1 MDLSVLSS
9 NFFKNPLWISLQLKI
24 ITVYI
29 KNLIYFCKVQINK
42 KIINQCISVLMLVI
56 YLFGS
61 SSALSSHNHDDDNHH
76 HHNHNHQ
83 DLPICE
89 NLDVNS
95 FNTSECSHDSHII
108 SSEESCPLC
117 DHFSNCKPAILDNMI
132 NTVSES
138 FTVKEVQ
145 LFTSLYIIDA
155 NNTRNKSPPFII

>member
-1 MDLSVLSS
+1 M
-9 NFFKNPLWISLQLKI
+9 K
-24 ITVYI
+24 
-29 KNLIYFCKVQINK
+29 INK
-42 KIINQCISVLMLVI
+42 KMINQCISIVMLII

-61 SSALSSHNHDDDNHH
+61 SSILSSHNHDDDNHH
-76 HHNHNHQ
+76 HHHHHQ
-83 DLPICE
+83 DLQICE
-89 NLDVNS
+89 NVDGNS
-95 FNTSECSHDSHII
+95 FNTSDCSHDSHII

-145 LFTSLYIIDA
+145 LFTSLYLIDA

>member
-1 MDLSVLSS
+1 M
-9 NFFKNPLWISLQLKI
+9 
-24 ITVYI
+24 
-29 KNLIYFCKVQINK
+29 QINK
-42 KIINQCISVLMLVI
+42 QIINQCISILMLII

-61 SSALSSHNHDDDNHH
+61 SSILSSHNHDDDNHH
-76 HHNHNHQ
+76 HHHHHQ

-89 NLDVNS
+89 NVDGNS
-95 FNTSECSHDSHII
+95 FNTSDCSHDSHII

-145 LFTSLYIIDA
+145 LFTSLYLIDA

>member
-1 MDLSVLSS
+1 M
-9 NFFKNPLWISLQLKI
+9 K
-24 ITVYI
+24 
-29 KNLIYFCKVQINK
+29 INK
-42 KIINQCISVLMLVI
+42 KIINQCISILMLVI

-61 SSALSSHNHDDDNHH
+61 SSILSSHNHDDDNHH
-76 HHNHNHQ
+76 HHNHQ

-145 LFTSLYIIDA
+145 LFTSLYLIDA

>member
-1 MDLSVLSS
+1 M
-9 NFFKNPLWISLQLKI
+9 
-24 ITVYI
+24 
-29 KNLIYFCKVQINK
+29 KVNK
-42 KIINQCISVLMLVI
+42 KIINQCISILMLVI

-61 SSALSSHNHDDDNHH
+61 SFIFSFHNHDDDNHH

-95 FNTSECSHDSHII
+95 FITSECSHDSHVI

-145 LFTSLYIIDA
+145 LFASI
-155 NNTRNKSPPFII
+155 K

>member
-1 MDLSVLSS
+1 V
-9 NFFKNPLWISLQLKI
+9 K
-24 ITVYI
+24 
-29 KNLIYFCKVQINK
+29 INK
-42 KIINQCISVLMLVI
+42 KIINQCISILMLVI
-56 YLFGS
+56 YLFS
-61 SSALSSHNHDDDNHH
+61 SLSILSSHNHNEDHH
-76 HHNHNHQ
+76 HDHH

-89 NLDVNS
+89 NFDNNS
-95 FNTSECSHDSHII
+95 FNTSDCSHDSHII

-145 LFTSLYIIDA
+145 LFTSLYLIDT

>member
-1 MDLSVLSS
+1 M
-9 NFFKNPLWISLQLKI
+9 K
-24 ITVYI
+24 
-29 KNLIYFCKVQINK
+29 INK
-42 KIINQCISVLMLVI
+42 KTINQCISILMLVI

-61 SSALSSHNHDDDNHH
+61 SSILSSHNHDDDNHH
-76 HHNHNHQ
+76 HHNHQ

-95 FNTSECSHDSHII
+95 FNTSECSHDSHVI

-145 LFTSLYIIDA
+145 LFTSLYLIDA

>member
-1 MDLSVLSS
+1 
-9 NFFKNPLWISLQLKI
+9 
-24 ITVYI
+24 
-29 KNLIYFCKVQINK
+29 
-42 KIINQCISVLMLVI
+42 MLFI

-61 SSALSSHNHDDDNHH
+61 SSILSSHNHDDDNHH
-76 HHNHNHQ
+76 HHHHQ

-89 NLDVNS
+89 NIDG
-95 FNTSECSHDSHII
+95 NTSDCSHESHII

-155 NNTRNKSPPFII
+155 NNNRNKSPPFII

>member
-1 MDLSVLSS
+1 
-9 NFFKNPLWISLQLKI
+9 
-24 ITVYI
+24 
-29 KNLIYFCKVQINK
+29 
-42 KIINQCISVLMLVI
+42 MLLI

-61 SSALSSHNHDDDNHH
+61 SAILSFHDHH
-76 HHNHNHQ
+76 DQ
-83 DLPICE
+83 DLLFCE
-89 NLDVNS
+89 KLYQVSSYDS
-95 FNTSECSHDSHII
+95 DSSHDSLII

>member
-1 MDLSVLSS
+1 M
-9 NFFKNPLWISLQLKI
+9 K
-24 ITVYI
+24 
-29 KNLIYFCKVQINK
+29 INK
-42 KIINQCISVLMLVI
+42 KIINQCISILMLVI

-61 SSALSSHNHDDDNHH
+61 SSILSSHNHDDDNHH
-76 HHNHNHQ
+76 HHNHQ

-95 FNTSECSHDSHII
+95 FNTSECSHDSHVI

-145 LFTSLYIIDA
+145 LFTSLYLIDA

>member
-1 MDLSVLSS
+1 
-9 NFFKNPLWISLQLKI
+9 
-24 ITVYI
+24 
-29 KNLIYFCKVQINK
+29 
-42 KIINQCISVLMLVI
+42 MLFI

-61 SSALSSHNHDDDNHH
+61 SFILSSHNHDDDNHH
-76 HHNHNHQ
+76 HHHHQ

-89 NLDVNS
+89 NIDD
-95 FNTSECSHDSHII
+95 NTSDCSHESHII

>member
-1 MDLSVLSS
+1 M
-9 NFFKNPLWISLQLKI
+9 K
-24 ITVYI
+24 
-29 KNLIYFCKVQINK
+29 INK
-42 KIINQCISVLMLVI
+42 KMINQCISIVMLII

-61 SSALSSHNHDDDNHH
+61 SSILSSHNHDDDNHH
-76 HHNHNHQ
+76 HHHHQ

-89 NLDVNS
+89 NVDANS
-95 FNTSECSHDSHII
+95 FNTFDCSHDSHII

-117 DHFSNCKPAILDNMI
+117 DHFSNCKPAILDNII

-145 LFTSLYIIDA
+145 LFTSLYLIDA